1 MNKIKELLFSEAFKY
16 LVVGGLTTLVNLAVF
31 ALLSEVL
38 KWDVT
43 LSNVLSIMTSIIFAY
58 ITNKI
63 FVFESHCPDLK
74 ALCAECAKFIGARL
88 STMAIEVG
96 GVFLTVNVIGQQ
108 PMVGKLETQ
117 VIVIVGNYFISKFF
131 VFKKR

>member
-43 LSNVLSIMTSIIFAY
+43 LSNIISIMTSIIFAY

>member
-38 KWDVT
+38 KWNVT
-43 LSNVLSIMTSIIFAY
+43 LSNIISIMTSIIFAY

>member
-43 LSNVLSIMTSIIFAY
+43 LSNIISIMTSIIFAY

-74 ALCAECAKFIGARL
+74 ALCTECAKFIGARL